1 MAHRA
6 SIYTVSVHKNRHP
19 EELLPLG
26 DIDGSG
32 TYLGDWLVDV
42 LNPKTFEAS
51 RADESQDVRCEKRQ
65 LAGPNRDEVQ
75 VLFKPGERGLRADH
89 LEPNGQVA
97 FKQTAQH
104 TQLFTCGSLLRLPR
118 KSDVGLWAC
127 HSINRRGPK
136 SMVAP
141 ELENLFRERFEK
153 LRLTFKPSVNAAAFQ
168 DALENDRL
176 LEATLIAYER
186 SPNIED
192 EKAWVDHETGLK
204 LRLDIEPA
212 GGKGRLLSSRV
223 LNAFKRKEL
232 GDIVTFGD
240 VEFDSANFKVKLAN
254 GAERTFKVEDPEKGF
269 AISEEIEPKAAPDG
283 SLNSKSLFDELGR
296 VLTELG

>member
-1 MAHRA
+1 LAHRA
-6 SIYTVSVHKNRHP
+6 SIYTVSVHKSRHP
-19 EELLPLG
+19 EELVPLG

-32 TYLGDWLVDV
+32 TYLGDFLVDA
-42 LNPKTFEAS
+42 LNPKTFEAA

-65 LAGPNRDEVQ
+65 LAGSDRDEVE
-75 VLFKPGERGLRADH
+75 VLFRPGERGLRADH
-89 LEPNGQVA
+89 LEPDGQVA

-104 TQLFTCGSLLRLPR
+104 TQLFTCGSLFRLPR
-118 KSDVGLWAC
+118 KSDIGLWAC

-141 ELENLFRERFEK
+141 ELERLFRERFEK
-153 LRLTFKPSVNAAAFQ
+153 LRLTFKPSVNATAFR

-192 EKAWVDHETGLK
+192 EKSWVDQETGLK

-212 GGKGRLLSSRV
+212 GGKRRLLAPRV
-223 LNAFKRKEL
+223 LDAFKTKNL
-232 GDIVTFGD
+232 GDIVSFGD
-240 VEFDSANFKVKLAN
+240 VRFDSANFKVKLAN

-269 AISEEIEPKAAPDG
+269 AISEEIEPEAATDG
-283 SLNSKSLFDELGR
+283 SIKQKSLFEELGR